1 MEIFGKPPVETSTTK
16 AQALLLS
23 AALVFTPSIVLAK
36 VNKTISPN
44 ASPEVWATKKADD
57 YRAKHETIVNEQHQR
72 DIIKALQT
80 AMEVKNNDHDRGYRH
95 GSARPKNKSHK

>member
-1 MEIFGKPPVETSTTK
+1 MKISEDLSVETSTTK
-16 AQALLLS
+16 AQTLVLS
-23 AALVFTPSIVLAK
+23 AALLALSPNVLAK
-36 VNKTISPN
+36 VNKTISSN
-44 ASPEVWATKKADD
+44 ASPEVWATKQADD